1 MVIVIVI
8 YDILCMSVRV
18 CDRGVI
24 RMKKLTILVMLSISV
39 LFTLS
44 CKGAPAPPISSPV
57 PNASN
62 VTQGLRAGSLAPD
75 FQLNDM
81 TGKLVSLSDFRGK
94 VVYLN
99 FWAVW

>member
-1 MVIVIVI
+1 MQ
-8 YDILCMSVRV
+8 LSE
-18 CDRGVI
+18 RGGS
-24 RMKKLTILVMLSISV
+24 MKKLAVLGILSLSA
-39 LFTLS
+39 LFLFS

-57 PNASN
+57 PTASN

-81 TGKLVSLSDFRGK
+81 AGKLVSLSDFRGK

-99 FWAVW
+99 FWATW